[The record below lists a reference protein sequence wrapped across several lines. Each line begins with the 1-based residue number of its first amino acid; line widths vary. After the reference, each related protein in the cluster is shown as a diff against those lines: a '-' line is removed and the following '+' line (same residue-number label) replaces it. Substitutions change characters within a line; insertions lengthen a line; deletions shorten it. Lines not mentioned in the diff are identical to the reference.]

1 MQQCNGAC
9 IQEEANELYN
19 LRVQDFLQNNEY
31 QNQNLIIIEKGR
43 VVDEKSAIL
52 IENGIF
58 KGFAF
63 YNLNYQVTNVEI
75 LKNILTTLPEDRDS
89 KNIILSYLRR
99 NQRTKVIQF

>member
-43 VVDEKSAIL
+43 AVDEKSAIL
-52 IENGIF
+52 IENGILVF
-58 KGFAF
+58 FV
-63 YNLNYQVTNVEI
+63 NL
-75 LKNILTTLPEDRDS
+75 L
-89 KNIILSYLRR
+89 
-99 NQRTKVIQF
+99 